1 MMTEDRCVNCGKAI
15 DKAQPAFINKEKIVC
30 QSCDTLLRDWPAKL
44 TRPDDDHS
52 FAVGV
57 VFAAG
62 VALAAELIAMV
73 ALIYQLMDNTLPDG
87 PVEMALN
94 QRLQAHAAAKI
105 YIAVDAGLITV
116 TLAVLMLAM
125 ILNVLTKIHHRQRLE
140 SLKPP
145 LG

>member
-1 MMTEDRCVNCGKAI
+1 MNDERCANCGNPI
-15 DKAQPAFINKEKIVC
+15 DKDQPAFVYKNKVVC
-30 QSCDTLLRDWPAKL
+30 QSCDTLLRDWPAKVI
-44 TRPDDDHS
+44 RDDDENG

-57 VFAAG
+57 ITVIWA
-62 VALAAELIAMV
+62 ALAAELIAMFGF
-73 ALIYQLMDNTLPDG
+73 IYQLADKTLPDV
-87 PVEMALN
+87 PLKIAMD
-94 QRLQAHAAAKI
+94 QQLQAHAAAKLYMAI
-105 YIAVDAGLITV
+105 DAGLITV